1 MNSEWTLNERLILT
15 VALVTDAAVD
25 AITAGADAVTGGGA
39 RLAAA
44 AAGRVT
50 TAGAAAGRRDAAGT
64 RRLATGRLTTADAAV
79 EAWWRAGASR
89 RDAADA
95 DAVEVDWRGRR
106 QRRWNGWR
114 QSRWRLRL
122 DVVDEIEA
130 CCFGRPACGLASNFA
145 SIDAE

>member
-64 RRLATGRLTTADAAV
+64 RRLATGRLTTADAAG
-79 EAWWRAGASR
+79 EALVRGRAGPAGR
-89 RDAADA
+89 RRRRRR
-95 DAVEVDWRGRR
+95 RGRLA
-106 QRRWNGWR
+106 W
-114 QSRWRLRL
+114 
-122 DVVDEIEA
+122 
-130 CCFGRPACGLASNFA
+130 PASAEVERMAPEPVASPP
-145 SIDAE
+145 